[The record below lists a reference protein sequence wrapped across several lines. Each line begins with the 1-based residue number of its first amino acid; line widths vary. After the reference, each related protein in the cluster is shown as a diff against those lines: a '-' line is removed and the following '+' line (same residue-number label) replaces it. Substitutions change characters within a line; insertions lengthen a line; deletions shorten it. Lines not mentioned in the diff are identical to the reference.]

1 METQKIKTAVVVLNW
16 NGKAWL
22 EKFLPTL
29 VKHSQ
34 VATVFVA
41 DNASTDGSVSFVKD
55 NFPTVKVIVNT
66 KNGGYAKGYNDALKQ
81 IDTEYFVLINSDIE
95 VTDGW
100 LSPIISLMDSDKQ
113 IASCQPKILDYNS
126 KTKFEYA
133 GASGGFIDNLG
144 YPFCRGRIFDF
155 LEEDKGQYN
164 DTIEVFWATGACLFV
179 RAEHYNEVDG
189 LDEDFFAH
197 QEEIDLCW
205 RLKNKGFKVM
215 VEPKSVVYHVGGGTL
230 NAGSPFKTYLNFRNN
245 LFMLFKNLPTSSL
258 FTIIPMRLVLD
269 GVAALTFLNKEKGL
283 EHVLAIA
290 KAHISFY
297 FAIPNLIAKHQ
308 KINQK
313 NSLVGKMNWSIL
325 VKNKI
330 NGIKQFSE
338 L

>member
-29 VKHSQ
+29 VNHSQ

-55 NFPTVKVIVNT
+55 NFPTVKVIVNA

-81 IDTEYFVLINSDIE
+81 IDAEYFVLINSDIE

-164 DTIEVFWATGACLFV
+164 DATEVFWATGACIFV
-179 RAEHYNEVDG
+179 RADSFWEVGGFDA
-189 LDEDFFAH
+189 DFFAH

-205 RLKNKGFKVM
+205 RMKSKGHKIM
-215 VEPKSVVYHVGGGTL
+215 VEPKSIVYHVGGGTL
-230 NAGSPFKTYLNFRNN
+230 DAGSPFKTHLNFRNN
-245 LFMLFKNLPTSSL
+245 LKMLFKNLPLPYL
-258 FTIIPMRLVLD
+258 FFIIPIRLVLD
-269 GVAALTFLNKEKGL
+269 GVAALTFLNKPKGIGHL
-283 EHVLAIA
+283 FAVM
-290 KAHISFY
+290 KAHFAFY
-297 FAIPNLIAKHQ
+297 FEIPKLITKRRKISQ
-308 KINQK
+308 KSYFI
-313 NSLVGKMNWSIL
+313 GKTNYSIL
-325 VKNKI
+325 IKYKGK
-330 NGIKQFSE
+330 GIKNFSD

>member
-1 METQKIKTAVVVLNW
+1 METQKIKTAVIILNW

-29 VKHSQ
+29 QEYSQ
-34 VATVFVA
+34 EATIFVA
-41 DNASTDGSVSFVKD
+41 DNASTDDSVDYVKI
-55 NFPTVKVIVNT
+55 NFPTVKIIINAS
-66 KNGGYAKGYNDALKQ
+66 NGGYAKGYNDVLKH
-81 IDTEYFVLINSDIE
+81 IDSEYFVLINSDIE
-95 VTDGW
+95 VTAGW
-100 LSPIISLMDSDKQ
+100 LSPIIALMDNDKQ
-113 IASCQPKILDYNS
+113 IAACQPKILDYNN
-126 KTKFEYA
+126 KNNFEYA

-144 YPFCRGRIFDF
+144 YPFCRGRIFDSV
-155 LEEDKGQYN
+155 EEDKGQYN
-164 DTIEVFWATGACLFV
+164 DAIEVFWATGACLFV
-179 RAEHYNEVDG
+179 RAVHYNEVGG

-197 QEEIDLCW
+197 QEEIDMCW
-205 RLKNKGFKVM
+205 RLKNKRYKIM

-230 NAGSPFKTYLNFRNN
+230 NAGSPFKTHLNFRNN

-290 KAHISFY
+290 KAHFSFY
-297 FAIPNLIAKHQ
+297 FAIPNLIAKRQ
-308 KINQK
+308 KIIQK

-325 VKNKI
+325 VKNKM

>member
-1 METQKIKTAVVVLNW
+1 METQKIKIAVVVLNW
-16 NGKAWL
+16 NGKSWL

-29 VKHSQ
+29 VNHSKE
-34 VATVFVA
+34 ATVFVA

-81 IDTEYFVLINSDIE
+81 IDAEYFVLINSDIE
-95 VTDGW
+95 VTDRW

-164 DTIEVFWATGACLFV
+164 DVIEVFWATGACLFV
-179 RAEHYNEVDG
+179 RAEHYKEVDG

-197 QEEIDLCW
+197 QEEIDMCW
-205 RLKNKGFKVM
+205 RLKNKGYKIM

-230 NAGSPFKTYLNFRNN
+230 NAGSPFKTHLNFRNN
-245 LFMLFKNLPTSSL
+245 LFMLFKNLPTSYL
-258 FTIIPMRLVLD
+258 FTIIPTRLVLD

-283 EHVLAIA
+283 QHVLAIA
-290 KAHISFY
+290 KAHFTFY
-297 FAIPNLIAKHQ
+297 FEIPKLLTKRQ

-313 NSLVGKMNWSIL
+313 NNLAGKMVKSIL
-325 VKNKI
+325 IKNKM
-330 NGIKQFSE
+330 NGIKRFSE

>member
-1 METQKIKTAVVVLNW
+1 M
-16 NGKAWL
+16 
-22 EKFLPTL
+22 
-29 VKHSQ
+29 
-34 VATVFVA
+34 ATVFVA
-41 DNASTDGSVSFVKD
+41 DNASTDDSVDYVKI
-55 NFPTVKVIVNT
+55 NFPTVKTIINAS
-66 KNGGYAKGYNDALKQ
+66 NGGYAKGYNDVLKH
-81 IDTEYFVLINSDIE
+81 IDSEYFVLINSDIE
-95 VTDGW
+95 VTAGW
-100 LSPIISLMDSDKQ
+100 LSPIIALMDNDKQ
-113 IASCQPKILDYNS
+113 IAACQPKILDYNN
-126 KTKFEYA
+126 KNNFEYA

-144 YPFCRGRIFDF
+144 YPFCRGRIFDSV
-155 LEEDKGQYN
+155 EEDKGQYN
-164 DTIEVFWATGACLFV
+164 DAIEVFWATGACLFV
-179 RAEHYNEVDG
+179 RAVHYNEVGG

-197 QEEIDLCW
+197 QEEIDMCW
-205 RLKNKGFKVM
+205 RLKNKGYKIM

-230 NAGSPFKTYLNFRNN
+230 NAGSPFKTHLNFRNN

-290 KAHISFY
+290 KAHFSFY

-313 NSLVGKMNWSIL
+313 NSLVGKKNWSIL
-325 VKNKI
+325 VKNKM

>member
-16 NGKAWL
+16 NGKEWL
-22 EKFLPTL
+22 EKFLPNL
-29 VKHSQ
+29 VNHSQ

-41 DNASTDGSVSFVKD
+41 DNASTDDSVDYVKI
-55 NFPTVKVIVNT
+55 NFPTVKIIVNAS
-66 KNGGYAKGYNDALKQ
+66 NGGYAKGYNDVLKQ
-81 IDTEYFVLINSDIE
+81 IDAEYFVLINSDIE
-95 VTDGW
+95 VTAGW

-113 IASCQPKILDYNS
+113 IASCQPKILNYNS

-144 YPFCRGRIFDF
+144 YPFCRGRIFDD
-155 LEEDKGQYN
+155 LEQDKGQYN
-164 DTIEVFWATGACLFV
+164 DAVEVFWATGACFFV
-179 RAEHYNEVDG
+179 RSNHFWELGG

-205 RLKNKGFKVM
+205 RLKNKGYKIM
-215 VEPKSVVYHVGGGTL
+215 VQPKSVVYHVGGGTL
-230 NAGSPFKTYLNFRNN
+230 NTGSPFKTHLNFRNN
-245 LFMLFKNLPTSSL
+245 LFMLFKNLPISSL
-258 FTIIPMRLVLD
+258 FTTIPMRLVLD

-290 KAHISFY
+290 KAHFSFY
-297 FAIPNLIAKHQ
+297 FAIPNLIAKRQ
-308 KINQK
+308 KISQK

-325 VKNKI
+325 VKNKM

>member
-16 NGKAWL
+16 NGKEWL
-22 EKFLPTL
+22 EKFLPNL
-29 VKHSQ
+29 VNHSQ

-41 DNASTDGSVSFVKD
+41 DNASTDDSVDYVKI
-55 NFPTVKVIVNT
+55 NFPTVKIIVNAI
-66 KNGGYAKGYNDALKQ
+66 NGGYAKGYNDVLKQ
-81 IDTEYFVLINSDIE
+81 IDAEYFVLINSDIE
-95 VTDGW
+95 VTAGW

-113 IASCQPKILDYNS
+113 IASCQPKILNYNS

-144 YPFCRGRIFDF
+144 YPFCRGRIFDD
-155 LEEDKGQYN
+155 LEQDKGQYN
-164 DTIEVFWATGACLFV
+164 DAVEVFWATGACLFV
-179 RAEHYNEVDG
+179 RSTHFWELGG

-205 RLKNKGFKVM
+205 RLKNKGYKIM
-215 VEPKSVVYHVGGGTL
+215 VQPKSVVYHVGGGTL
-230 NAGSPFKTYLNFRNN
+230 NAGSPFKTHLNFRNN
-245 LFMLFKNLPTSSL
+245 LFMLFKNLPISYL
-258 FTIIPMRLVLD
+258 FTTIPMRLVLD

-290 KAHISFY
+290 KAHFSFY
-297 FAIPNLIAKHQ
+297 FAIPNLIAKRQ
-308 KINQK
+308 KIIQK

-325 VKNKI
+325 VKNKM